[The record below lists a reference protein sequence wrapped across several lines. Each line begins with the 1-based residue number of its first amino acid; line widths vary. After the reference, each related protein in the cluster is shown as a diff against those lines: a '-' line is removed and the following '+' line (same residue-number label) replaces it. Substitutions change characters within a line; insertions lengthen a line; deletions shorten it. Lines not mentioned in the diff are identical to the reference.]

1 MLYIC
6 VYIPYFDNSDMKAL
20 TEQVIGQTF
29 SLFRNQKVLLIK
41 DLILTTRMSSRT
53 IHRYLKK
60 WKALSSYN
68 FNGAYYTLVDLIEF
82 DHNGLWIYNDI
93 GFSKHGNLKSTIKKL
108 IENSSSGLNLRE
120 LSALLKCTLHSLLP
134 KMVQDNIIS
143 RVKHNGVY
151 VYLESKQD
159 LRNFQ
164 LIQLSKQE
172 FKHQTAISSEIAIK
186 ILVLRLQYFDMN
198 FQQFVDELHKHNVNQ
213 DASEILTFFEF
224 HGLEKKTPIL
234 S

>member
-1 MLYIC
+1 MLYLCMCIT
-6 VYIPYFDNSDMKAL
+6 YFDNSDMKAL
-20 TEQVIGQTF
+20 TEQLIGQTF
-29 SLFRNQKVLLIK
+29 STFSSQKVLLIK
-41 DLILTTRMSSRT
+41 DLILTTKMSSRT

-60 WKALSSYN
+60 WKVLSSYN
-68 FNGAYYTLVDLIEF
+68 FNGAYYTLPDFTEF

-108 IENSSSGLNLRE
+108 IQNSPCGLTLRE
-120 LSALLKCTLHSLLP
+120 LSVLLKSTLHSLLP

-151 VYLESKQD
+151 VYLESNQN

-172 FKHQTAISSEIAIK
+172 FKHQTVISSETAIK

-198 FQQFVDELHKHNVNQ
+198 FQEFVDELHKHNVKQ
-213 DASEILTFFEF
+213 DVSEILTFFKF
-224 HGLEKKTPIL
+224 HGLEKKTPVL